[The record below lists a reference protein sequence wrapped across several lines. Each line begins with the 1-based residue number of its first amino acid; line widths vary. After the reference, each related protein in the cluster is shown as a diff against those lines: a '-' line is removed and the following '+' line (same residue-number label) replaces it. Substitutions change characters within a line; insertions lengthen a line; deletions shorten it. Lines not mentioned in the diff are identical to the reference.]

1 MGGCMHVEKLF
12 HTLLLLTL
20 VTDSAARAADV
31 VIADFEGSD
40 YGDWTVEG
48 TAFGSGPALGTL
60 PNQQAVAGFEGRG
73 LVNSYRD
80 GDGTTG
86 TLTSPSFEIAADYI
100 AMLVGGGNHPPD
112 CGIELLVDGQS
123 VRQATGADNEELDWV
138 TWDVRDLRGRTAQL
152 RIFDRATGGWGHISV
167 DHIVQTELA
176 RPPRHAERR
185 PFDVAEYRR
194 SPGYFRE
201 AFRPQFH
208 FTPEVN
214 WMNDPNGLVY
224 FDGEYHLFYQYN
236 PYGIAW
242 GHMSWGHAVSDDM
255 VHWKHLPIAL
265 LEEDGVM
272 IFSGSAV
279 VDHDNTSGFGT
290 GDAPPLVAI
299 YTGHQPGRQNQCLAY
314 SNDRGRTW
322 TKYAGNPVIDL
333 DMADFRDPKVFWHEG
348 TQKWVMIV
356 ALAADKRLQLYGS
369 PDLKSWE
376 LLSEFGP
383 AGAPNKLNWE
393 CPDMFELPIEGQPGK
408 TKWVI
413 EVGMGGGAV
422 AGGSGGEY
430 FVGDF
435 DGKEFRCDDPPQRV
449 RWLDYGCDF
458 YAAVSWSDIPKEDGR
473 RILLGWMNNWPTSL
487 TPTSPW
493 RGAMSLP
500 RTLAL
505 RQSGDDVTLAQ
516 RPIAELERLRG
527 KHVQRRDISLKG
539 ELDLSAEL
547 PGSQLE
553 IIAEFEV
560 GDAGAVG
567 LVVRQGHGEATE
579 IGFHA
584 AAGEVYVDRR
594 TSSVVEFQEGFAGRH
609 AGPLTPV
616 DGRVKLHVFVDRSSV
631 EVFAG
636 DGETTVTDL
645 VFPSATSVGWQV
657 FSLGGEAKL
666 ISLDAWQ
673 LNSVWHDDEH
683 Q

>member
-1 MGGCMHVEKLF
+1 
-12 HTLLLLTL
+12 
-20 VTDSAARAADV
+20 
-31 VIADFEGSD
+31 
-40 YGDWTVEG
+40 
-48 TAFGSGPALGTL
+48 
-60 PNQQAVAGFEGRG
+60 
-73 LVNSYRD
+73 
-80 GDGTTG
+80 
-86 TLTSPSFEIAADYI
+86 
-100 AMLVGGGNHPPD
+100 
-112 CGIELLVDGQS
+112 
-123 VRQATGADNEELDWV
+123 
-138 TWDVRDLRGRTAQL
+138 
-152 RIFDRATGGWGHISV
+152 
-167 DHIVQTELA
+167 
-176 RPPRHAERR
+176 
-185 PFDVAEYRR
+185 
-194 SPGYFRE
+194 
-201 AFRPQFH
+201 
-208 FTPEVN
+208 
-214 WMNDPNGLVY
+214 
-224 FDGEYHLFYQYN
+224 
-236 PYGIAW
+236 
-242 GHMSWGHAVSDDM
+242 
-255 VHWKHLPIAL
+255 
-265 LEEDGVM
+265 
-272 IFSGSAV
+272 
-279 VDHDNTSGFGT
+279 
-290 GDAPPLVAI
+290 
-299 YTGHQPGRQNQCLAY
+299 
-314 SNDRGRTW
+314 
-322 TKYAGNPVIDL
+322 
-333 DMADFRDPKVFWHEG
+333 
-348 TQKWVMIV
+348 MIV
-356 ALAADKRLQLYGS
+356 ALAVDKRLQLYGS

-383 AGAPNKLNWE
+383 AGATGKLNWE

-413 EVGMGGGAV
+413 EVGMGNGAV